1 MTYDLINKLWE
12 FSVLAAVA
20 IWTVLALRLLYGLVK
35 RKGNIIKET
44 IKYILNTV
52 SFLFVYA
59 VYFSFF
65 IVVQAPHGKTKDD
78 SIKMLNDWVRQESF
92 DWFLWALLLT
102 ALLVLFNIV
111 YQLRIEKIKDS
122 KQVILLTISN
132 GLIMGFGIFLG
143 SSNALVGLTE
153 EINRHTY

>member
-1 MTYDLINKLWE
+1 MM
-12 FSVLAAVA
+12 AAVA

-35 RKGNIIKET
+35 RKADVIKET

-59 VYFSFF
+59 VYSSFS
-65 IVVQAPHGKTKDD
+65 IVVRAPHGKTKDD

-92 DWFLWALLLT
+92 DWSLSALLLT
-102 ALLVLFNIV
+102 ALLILFNIV
-111 YQLRIEKIKDS
+111 YQLKVEKVKDNG
-122 KQVILLTISN
+122 QIILLTISS
-132 GLIMGFGIFLG
+132 GLIMAFGIFLG

>member
-1 MTYDLINKLWE
+1 MTYELINKLWE

-35 RKGNIIKET
+35 RKGNTIKVT

-65 IVVQAPHGKTKDD
+65 IVVQAPHGKTKDE
-78 SIKMLNDWVRQESF
+78 SVKILNDWVRQESF
-92 DWFLWALLLT
+92 EWSLWALLLT

-111 YQLRIEKIKDS
+111 YQLRIENIKDY

-143 SSNALVGLTE
+143 LSNALVGLTE